1 MGVIGLGEAHNE
13 VMSVFADRPTLRWVV
28 PVAAV
33 TLIGAGSLLVSQQAS
48 ADSGLAPR
56 TAAQLLVDVQNAGH
70 QPFSGTVTQRID
82 LGLPEIPS
90 LSGGSP
96 AGAGG
101 SSAGSGA
108 TTALTSMLSGTHTWR
123 VWVGGP
129 TQSRLALVG
138 GSGETDVIRNGSDV
152 WLWSSADTSAV
163 HEAVTVAP
171 NAHAMSPTDL
181 PRTPAEA
188 AQQALAA
195 VDPTTTVTT
204 SGTAVVAGRQAYELV
219 LAPKGGGTPGGTR
232 VAQVRIAVD
241 AATRVPLGV
250 EVFSTKQANPVIDV
264 RFSSVDMG
272 APDASR
278 FTFTPPPGTTVTE
291 PKANAEH
298 AADPAAKPPVK
309 VVGKGW
315 SAVAVV
321 TVPKQAAGAGSAAS
335 TGDQGQ
341 LTSMLASL
349 PKVSGSWGS
358 GHLFEGTL
366 FSAVLTNDGR
376 VAVGAVD
383 PSALYAA
390 LASS

>member
-1 MGVIGLGEAHNE
+1 
-13 VMSVFADRPTLRWVV
+13 MSVFADRPTVRWVV
-28 PVAAV
+28 PAAAV
-33 TLIGAGSLLVSQQAS
+33 ALIGAGSLLVSQDAS
-48 ADSGLAPR
+48 ADAGLARP

-70 QPFSGTVTQRID
+70 QPFSGTVTQQVD

-90 LSGGSP
+90 LGGGSP
-96 AGAGG
+96 AGVGG
-101 SSAGSGA
+101 SSAGSS
-108 TTALTSMLSGTHTWR
+108 TTSALTSMLSGTHTWR

-163 HEAVTVAP
+163 HESVTA
-171 NAHAMSPTDL
+171 AASSRAMSLADL

-195 VDPTTTVTT
+195 LDPTTAVTT
-204 SGTAVVAGRQAYELV
+204 SGTANVAGRPAYELV
-219 LAPKGGGTPGGTR
+219 LAPKGGGTR
-232 VAQVRIAVD
+232 VAQVRLAVD
-241 AATRVPLGV
+241 AATHVPLRV
-250 EVFSTKQANPVIDV
+250 QVFAKSTANPAVDV
-264 RFSSVDMG
+264 GFSSVDMS

-291 PKANAEH
+291 PKAGADRT
-298 AADPAAKPPVK
+298 ADPAAKPAAK

-315 SAVAVV
+315 GAVAVV
-321 TVPKQAAGAGSAAS
+321 TVPKQPAGNGSNGS
-335 TGDQGQ
+335 TGATGAQGQ
-341 LTSMLASL
+341 LGTMLAAL
-349 PKVSGSWGS
+349 PKQSGAWGS
-358 GHLFEGTL
+358 GRLLEGTL
-366 FSAVLTNDGR
+366 FSAILTDDGR

-383 PSALYAA
+383 PSVLYAA

>member
-1 MGVIGLGEAHNE
+1 
-13 VMSVFADRPTLRWVV
+13 MSVFADRPTLRWVV

-33 TLIGAGSLLVSQQAS
+33 ALIGAGSLLVSQEAS
-48 ADSGLAPR
+48 ADSGLTPR

-70 QPFSGTVTQRID
+70 QAFSGTVTQQLD
-82 LGLPEIPS
+82 LGLPEIPA
-90 LSGGSP
+90 LSGGGP
-96 AGAGG
+96 AGVSS
-101 SSAGSGA
+101 SSAKSGA
-108 TTALTSMLSGTHTWR
+108 TAALTSVLSGTHTWR

-129 TQSRLALVG
+129 TQSRLDLVG

-163 HEAVTVAP
+163 HETVTVAP
-171 NAHAMSPTDL
+171 SAHAMSPTDL

-188 AQQALAA
+188 AQKALAA
-195 VDPTTTVTT
+195 LDPTTTVTT

-219 LAPKGGGTPGGTR
+219 LAPKGGGTR

-241 AATRVPLGV
+241 AATHVPLRV
-250 EVFSTKQANPVIDV
+250 EVFATSLANPAIDV

-291 PKANAEH
+291 PKPS
-298 AADPAAKPPVK
+298 ADHTAGPASKPAVK

-315 SAVAVV
+315 HAVAVA
-321 TVPKQAAGAGSAAS
+321 TVPKQAAGSGSAGA

-383 PSALYAA
+383 PAALYAA